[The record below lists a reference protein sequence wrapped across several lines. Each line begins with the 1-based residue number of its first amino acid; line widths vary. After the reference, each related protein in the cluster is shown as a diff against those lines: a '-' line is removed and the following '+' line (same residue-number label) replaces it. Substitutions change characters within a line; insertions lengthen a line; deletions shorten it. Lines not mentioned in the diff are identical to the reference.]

1 MPVAREADRHAS
13 DDAEFAEAMT
23 ADSIPAEAPY
33 DLRHGIASAAVSL
46 IAGITQ
52 SLGWQLVNTNAGAIQ
67 GALGAS
73 AAEAT
78 WLTTAYFATAIT
90 SVLLITKFRLQYGLR
105 AFVNAGV
112 ACFLAVAVMH
122 LFAVSLSS
130 AIAVRAAHG
139 IAAAPLAMVA
149 ILYMMQAFPKRLLPA
164 GVVLGLGT
172 LQLGGPLSRIVSRD
186 LLEYGQWQGLYLLEV
201 ALAMICLAAVNAVKL
216 DPEPRQKVLS
226 RGDLV
231 SFPLWAAGIAL
242 LCVVITQGRVHWWTD
257 SSFIGVSLAAAIAC
271 LGLFAVVDLNRKRPL
286 LNLGWIASPAMLRIV
301 ATVILFRLVV
311 SEQAAVI
318 GLLNVLG
325 LNNDQMHAL
334 SLLVLAGTVVGF
346 FIAIVIAIRVSPTA
360 VGVLAAAFVAA
371 GAWVDSHSSA
381 LTRVAEVYFSQSLLA
396 LAASMFFAASIMVGF
411 GKIAAEGMKN
421 AVSFFGVFPAA
432 QILGSLLGT
441 AWIATFVADRQE
453 HNFAVLA
460 ERLSMADPQ
469 VAARVSQLAGS
480 VAGVVPERA
489 ERAIQGVSLLAQQ
502 TTREAYVIAYN
513 ELFQLMAVIAV
524 GLILWLLASAVLKR
538 QEVRT

>member
-1 MPVAREADRHAS
+1 
-13 DDAEFAEAMT
+13 MT
-23 ADSIPAEAPY
+23 ADSPPAISTPEASY
-33 DLRHGIASAAVSL
+33 NLRHGLASAAVSL
-46 IAGITQ
+46 VAGITQ
-52 SLGWQLVNTNAGAIQ
+52 SLGWQLVNTNMGAVQ

-78 WLTTAYFATAIT
+78 WLTTAYFSTAIT
-90 SVLLITKFRLQYGLR
+90 AVLLITKFRLQYGLR

-112 ACFLAVAVMH
+112 GAFLAIAVLH
-122 LFAVSLSS
+122 LFTESLPT

-186 LLEYGQWQGLYLLEV
+186 LIEYGQWHGLYLLDV
-201 ALAMICLAAVNAVKL
+201 ALAMLCLAAVNAVKL

-242 LCVVITQGRVHWWTD
+242 LVVVITQGRVHWWTD

-271 LGLFAVVDLNRKRPL
+271 LGLFAVVDLNRGRPL
-286 LNLGWIASPAMLRIV
+286 LNLGWVTSPFVLRLV
-301 ATVILFRLVV
+301 ATVILFRLIV

-318 GLLNVLG
+318 GLLNGLG
-325 LNNDQMHAL
+325 LDNDQMHLL
-334 SLLVLAGTVVGF
+334 SLLVLAGTVAGF
-346 FIAIVIAIRVSPTA
+346 LVAIAVAIRVSPIA
-360 VGVLAAAFVAA
+360 VGILAAALIAA
-371 GAWVDSHSSA
+371 GAWLDSHSSA
-381 LTRVAEVYFSQSLLA
+381 LTRVAEVYFSQTLLA
-396 LAASMFFAASIMVGF
+396 LAASMFFAASVMVGF
-411 GKIAAEGMKN
+411 GRIAAEGMKN

-441 AWIATFVADRQE
+441 AWISTFVADRQE
-453 HNFAVLA
+453 HHFAVLA
-460 ERLSMADPQ
+460 ERITLADPQ
-469 VAARVSQLAGS
+469 VAARVSKFAGS
-480 VAGVVPERA
+480 VAGVVPERS
-489 ERAIQGVSLLAQQ
+489 ERVVQGVALLAQQ
-502 TTREAYVIAYN
+502 TAREAYVIAHN
-513 ELFQLMAVIAV
+513 ELFQMMAAIAV
-524 GLILWLLASAVLKR
+524 GIILWFLASLVLASR
-538 QEVRT
+538 NASPTLAPAAEAR